1 MKKQLILSSF
11 LLLAAFSNVN
21 AQYFDAKDLKL
32 NGPVKSVN
40 ISIYTATVNYL
51 GVKEYE
57 PVNEI
62 YLSGVPP
69 QEDLFT
75 LWNGTF
81 DFNQN
86 GQLIAAKKEHK
97 PYSYDISFEY
107 SGQRLLRV
115 VAKNRN
121 GSFYNQEIR
130 YRYGA
135 NGLVSFWE
143 LWESDIMKHKY
154 RNTYDSSNI
163 LIKCEELDDNGFSEI
178 ENIYSAHSLDNHW
191 FDPHLPKVIIGQLF
205 NFDGNRDLRIVHSLR
220 TFDITKKVSD
230 RGKWT
235 HEPCFL
241 YNRSADGD
249 LTSFESYKIMYID
262 YYDYVIHGEDIFE
275 NRSQIK
281 HAYST
286 SVVKDSYGNWTEMI
300 ISHMVTGEMMYL
312 IKRVIE
318 YYPSY
323 SGAVKKPYT
332 DMGSQK
338 EIENAQQEYISYIKA
353 ENAKLKARLIPEIKL
368 FEISTSIDRQ
378 DVWAWIKSKD
388 SIKKVIDEKVNFW
401 ITEVIE
407 PIVNIPKLRYYKEL
421 EAYIKGSFMG
431 WTFEDF
437 EYTQSVSN
445 QNYYGY
451 FYNLTYDNI
460 EISQF
465 KSIIDELAQFLLEWH
480 KQEEERFDQ
489 QLKVSISNINISK
502 LVFQGCMTSTKT
514 SKTITG
520 AKSVVS
526 FMNSYAEYPDLY
538 EYGLMKVIQLNPKM
552 NSAWKESGNK
562 SIVDFFKK
570 YIYQSN

>member
-1 MKKQLILSSF
+1 
-11 LLLAAFSNVN
+11 
-21 AQYFDAKDLKL
+21 
-32 NGPVKSVN
+32 
-40 ISIYTATVNYL
+40 
-51 GVKEYE
+51 
-57 PVNEI
+57 
-62 YLSGVPP
+62 
-69 QEDLFT
+69 
-75 LWNGTF
+75 
-81 DFNQN
+81 
-86 GQLIAAKKEHK
+86 
-97 PYSYDISFEY
+97 
-107 SGQRLLRV
+107 
-115 VAKNRN
+115 
-121 GSFYNQEIR
+121 
-130 YRYGA
+130 
-135 NGLVSFWE
+135 
-143 LWESDIMKHKY
+143 
-154 RNTYDSSNI
+154 
-163 LIKCEELDDNGFSEI
+163 
-178 ENIYSAHSLDNHW
+178 
-191 FDPHLPKVIIGQLF
+191 
-205 NFDGNRDLRIVHSLR
+205 
-220 TFDITKKVSD
+220 
-230 RGKWT
+230 
-235 HEPCFL
+235 
-241 YNRSADGD
+241 
-249 LTSFESYKIMYID
+249 MYID

-388 SIKKVIDEKVNFW
+388 SIKKEIDEKVNFW

-445 QNYYGY
+445 LNYYGY

-465 KSIIDELAQFLLEWH
+465 KSIIDE
-480 KQEEERFDQ
+480 
-489 QLKVSISNINISK
+489 
-502 LVFQGCMTSTKT
+502 
-514 SKTITG
+514 
-520 AKSVVS
+520 
-526 FMNSYAEYPDLY
+526 
-538 EYGLMKVIQLNPKM
+538 
-552 NSAWKESGNK
+552 
-562 SIVDFFKK
+562 
-570 YIYQSN
+570 